1 MNQKQKT
8 GLLIIRIMPVL
19 YTCTLLALL
28 LCGNFFPSNAIA
40 YAIGFFV
47 LLVFIIP
54 IPMAIVWVKVI
65 KEKKGF
71 VRILGAYF
79 VFFAILLGAIF
90 VATIIVGYILAILF
104 DIFH

>member
-1 MNQKQKT
+1 
-8 GLLIIRIMPVL
+8 
-19 YTCTLLALL
+19 
-28 LCGNFFPSNAIA
+28 
-40 YAIGFFV
+40 
-47 LLVFIIP
+47 
-54 IPMAIVWVKVI
+54 MAIVWVKVI